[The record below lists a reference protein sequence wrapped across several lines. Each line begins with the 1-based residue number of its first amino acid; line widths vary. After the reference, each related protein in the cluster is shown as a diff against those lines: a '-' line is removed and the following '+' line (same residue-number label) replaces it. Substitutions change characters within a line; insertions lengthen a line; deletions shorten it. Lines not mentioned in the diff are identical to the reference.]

1 MSASIIL
8 TGDINL
14 MGVEDVTVP
23 FRRVTDT
30 LKKADCVFG
39 NLECCLYDP
48 PVPRVMM
55 PDERS
60 GYDGF
65 FAPTATGPALVHGG
79 FHCVGNA
86 NNQNYGTDAI
96 LSSNACLD
104 KLGIPHVGTGVN
116 RAAARAS
123 AVIERN
129 GTRFGFLQRTSQYWP
144 NHHEA
149 GEMHPG
155 VAVVKAYTAYQPVY
169 YKDGTLPPNRPGTP
183 PKILTWCDRQ
193 YLEWFKE
200 DIRELRKKSD
210 VVVSSH
216 HMGHRGDIL
225 DFQQE
230 IAHTA
235 IDEADAIGRAEA
247 VDEAAGG
254 LQEAAHGTGP
264 DVQLIDG
271 HHDHAAIG
279 WRLVRSED
287 RIERVGRLSL
297 RGFDIDPHQLG
308 GHDTTR
314 LAVDAHGEIRR
325 AQIGH
330 WTAGAVG
337 HGDIHGHNVNAGPE
351 CRVLGI
357 RGRRLRLL
365 SVEERRRRN
374 AACNDETLAHR

>member
-1 MSASIIL
+1 MPSSIIL

-193 YLEWFKE
+193 YLEWFKD

-235 IDEADAIGRAEA
+235 IDEGADVVMAHAEHYPLA
-247 VDEAAGG
+247 VEIYKGKPIYYGLGSFCFIKSNKRFLKGWVGMMARITFDGG
-254 LQEAAHGTGP
+254 KIAKMGFS
-264 DVQLIDG
+264 
-271 HHDHAAIG
+271 
-279 WRLVRSED
+279 LVRQLDSTEVVIRPVNEEQAALD
-287 RIERVGRLSL
+287 EIKALSK
-297 RGFDIDPHQLG
+297 RFGTKFE
-308 GHDTTR
+308 
-314 LAVDAHGEIRR
+314 VS
-325 AQIGH
+325 
-330 WTAGAVG
+330 
-337 HGDIHGHNVNAGPE
+337 GDEVFISA
-351 CRVLGI
+351 
-357 RGRRLRLL
+357 
-365 SVEERRRRN
+365 
-374 AACNDETLAHR
+374 